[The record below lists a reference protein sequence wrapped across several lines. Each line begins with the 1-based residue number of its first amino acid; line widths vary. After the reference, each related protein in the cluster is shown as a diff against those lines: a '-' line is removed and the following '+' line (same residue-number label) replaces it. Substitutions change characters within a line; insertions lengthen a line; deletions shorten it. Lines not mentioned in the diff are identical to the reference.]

1 MLFSSQAFLL
11 LFLPLALA
19 LYHAFADSY
28 RARLWALTLCS
39 FGFYA
44 WWDLRFLPLLVG
56 AITLNWALGRWY
68 LAHGRPRGLIVVGIA
83 CHLALL
89 GFFKYANFFADSFTA
104 LTGVE
109 HQRWSIVLP
118 LAISFF
124 TFQQISYLVDL
135 KRGRAPAYD
144 WLQYTAYIVFFPH
157 LIAGP
162 IVRHN
167 ELIGQFDADPHRP
180 GAMETAARGLV
191 LFTLG
196 LVKKVFFADELAP
209 IADPVFASAL
219 AGTVPATPDAWL
231 GALFGLRLPLNFDRP
246 YRAASIREFWRRW
259 HMTLSR
265 FFRDYL
271 YIPLGGNR
279 GGFVATCALVMLT
292 MTLCGLWHGAGWTF
306 VAWGTLHGLYL
317 CINHAWRHTTTRLFP
332 QGLLPVPLAKALSW
346 LVTFVAIVV
355 GWVFFRA
362 GSFDAAL
369 SVLQGMAGLNGIAL
383 PNAIAARLDA
393 VWPVLARLGFGTY
406 LGGGSQ
412 FVFTWLWIAA
422 LLPIALILPNTQ
434 QIMRQA
440 QPGLHLHSGRTDDEL
455 QPAPRLADKLAWR
468 NTTGWAIGI
477 GLLAAI
483 SVLAMT
489 RISEF
494 LYFQF

>member
-44 WWDLRFLPLLVG
+44 WWDVRFLPLLVA

-68 LAHGRPRGLIVVGIA
+68 LAAGRPRGLIVVGIT

-89 GFFKYANFFADSFTA
+89 GFFKYANFFADA
-104 LTGVE
+104 LAALIGLE

-135 KRGRAPAYD
+135 KRGKAPAYD

-167 ELIGQFDADPHRP
+167 ELIGQFDAHPHRP

-209 IADPVFASAL
+209 IADPVFDAAL
-219 AGTVPATPDAWL
+219 AGAVPATLDAWL
-231 GALFGLRLPLNFDRP
+231 GAFAYSLQLYFDFSAYSDMAIGLAALFGLRLPLNFDRP
-246 YRAASIREFWRRW
+246 YRALSIREFWRRW

-279 GGFVATCALVMLT
+279 GGFVATCALVMFT

-306 VAWGTLHGLYL
+306 IAWGALHGLA
-317 CINHAWRHTTTRLFP
+317 IVGSRAWGYTRI
-332 QGLLPVPLAKALSW
+332 PVPALLGWGLTMGFVVIGWVLFRAESFGAAANVLRGMAGQGAGGGVPAEGW
-346 LVTFVAIVV
+346 TFVAL
-355 GWVFFRA
+355 G
-362 GSFDAAL
+362 AL
-369 SVLQGMAGLNGIAL
+369 CAL
-383 PNAIAARLDA
+383 LGPTNVDWTDRRLA
-393 VWPVLARLGFGTY
+393 PRLG
-406 LGGGSQ
+406 
-412 FVFTWLWIAA
+412 IAA
-422 LLPIALILPNTQ
+422 LAAFALFVVTLRVGQ
-434 QIMRQA
+434 GR
-440 QPGLHLHSGRTDDEL
+440 GLDF
-455 QPAPRLADKLAWR
+455 
-468 NTTGWAIGI
+468 I
-477 GLLAAI
+477 
-483 SVLAMT
+483 
-489 RISEF
+489 
-494 LYFQF
+494 YFQF

>member
-231 GALFGLRLPLNFDRP
+231 GALAYTLQLYFDFSAYSDMAIGLGALFGLRLPLNFDRP

-306 VAWGTLHGLYL
+306 IAWGALHGLA
-317 CINHAWRHTTTRLFP
+317 IVGSRAWGYTRI
-332 QGLLPVPLAKALSW
+332 PVPAAIGW
-346 LVTFVAIVV
+346 LLTMGFVVV
-355 GWVFFRA
+355 GWVLFRA
-362 GSFDAAL
+362 ESFGAAAN
-369 SVLQGMAGLNGIAL
+369 VLRGMAGQAPGAGAPAEGWIFVGVGAL
-383 PNAIAARLDA
+383 C
-393 VWPVLARLGFGTY
+393 
-406 LGGGSQ
+406 
-412 FVFTWLWIAA
+412 A
-422 LLPIALILPNTQ
+422 LLGPTNIDWADRRL
-434 QIMRQA
+434 
-440 QPGLHLHSGRTDDEL
+440 
-455 QPAPRLADKLAWR
+455 APRLGLA
-468 NTTGWAIGI
+468 
-477 GLLAAI
+477 
-483 SVLAMT
+483 VLAGFALCVVT
-489 RISEF
+489 LRVGQGRGLDFI
-494 LYFQF
+494 YFQF